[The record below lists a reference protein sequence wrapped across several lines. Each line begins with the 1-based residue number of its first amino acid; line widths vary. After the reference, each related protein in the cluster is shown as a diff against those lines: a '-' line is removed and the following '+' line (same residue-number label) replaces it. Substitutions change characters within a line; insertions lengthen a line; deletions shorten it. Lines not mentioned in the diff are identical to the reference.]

1 MHVFPVSVISHVCAV
16 SFVSSL
22 AGSKSWEHNGPCLG
36 PDNRLYEW
44 QPERRRG
51 EEGVMGEE
59 EEGLQETHCV
69 CDTFHKA
76 LSSPCIYLFEKTQR
90 DHSHLAVSAGVK
102 WQMT

>member
-1 MHVFPVSVISHVCAV
+1 
-16 SFVSSL
+16 
-22 AGSKSWEHNGPCLG
+22 
-36 PDNRLYEW
+36 
-44 QPERRRG
+44 
-51 EEGVMGEE
+51 MGEE